1 MRRAAATAVIVV
13 LVLVASA
20 LAGLWGVAASGAL
33 TGPISSWLSA
43 GLGREFQAAGGL
55 RIHVGRVIRIEAR
68 DLRLANASWG
78 SRPEMFRAAVAV
90 VVIDTASLLGPAIIV
105 REIVVEDADLLLERR
120 ADGAANWD
128 FDLATDSSSEREL
141 RIRRLSLPHARLRFQ
156 GPPLE
161 RPLDLSFD
169 QAEQLLAA
177 DESLRL
183 ALQGRA
189 NDTPLR
195 LDAQFGPWAAL
206 RSGRD
211 VSLRASGSL
220 GAVTLRA
227 EGHADSLAQPVDAAL
242 RLQVSGADASAL
254 AVRLGLPAVGDGPIA
269 LDATLAPAPA
279 ARGLRAA
286 VAGRF
291 GSFDGRLRA
300 YLDSRASP
308 ARYGVQARIAG
319 PDLALAG
326 LVAGINGLPSG
337 PFRLR
342 LDLERRPGDWVL
354 RDSELAAAEVRIT
367 ADGAIDAAAG
377 DSAGE
382 TARKGRLRFSADGPD
397 AAVLA
402 RRLGLRWGPR
412 GRFSL
417 RGTLASGPADTL
429 DLDATASTTLAEF
442 TARGPL
448 RYAAG
453 LAGTRLRV
461 TASGAD
467 FRATAAGLGWT
478 PGPDVGPTGRYHAAA
493 EVAPGPGRIGIAG
506 GRLSVGGEE
515 LRLDGSI
522 ALARRAAGTD
532 LRFDLKGKDASGR
545 VPRLLVTGLPATPYR
560 AQGRLRRSASATRL
574 DGLRLSLA
582 DAALRVDGA
591 VGDAPGFAGTRLDV
605 DASGS
610 ALERFAALAPGVDLP
625 HGAFSAAGRV
635 EREGSHVVL
644 HGLRLAAGGATGSLD
659 ADFTLPL
666 ADARFGFDVEAR
678 GPELAAL
685 LPQLAGMRDAGGNFE
700 FQAQG
705 SHAADRWVF
714 QRLHLQSDGGLLDL
728 SGNLAFQP
736 HFQTTALAIQ
746 ARTANLAALGRLIGR
761 DLPAQ
766 PLELQA
772 HFSGTGEEFDLDD
785 LSGRFAG
792 SDFRGRLGVR
802 GSGEQRQVDAHIE
815 SKLLDLRPFLRPA
828 QPPAAP
834 APHDP
839 RDDGRLIP
847 ARRLGLG
854 ILDGISGRLDLQ
866 ARQLLLGDESFR
878 NLSVRGTLAQRHL
891 QVDSLSFSSDD
902 GNLTARLDLAEDARG
917 VRIRASGSA
926 SNLALAPVPTGLRG
940 PYAGRFDAR
949 FHLDGSGHD
958 WRELAGSLDG
968 ELRLTG
974 RGGRIANSRLMT
986 AADDFLTRL
995 LTALNPMTTRQPETT
1010 VVCTAY
1016 LLKARG
1022 GVVTTDPALL
1032 LRTAEMDIVSQ
1043 GSVDLKSETLD
1054 FSFRTAARKGLGLGI
1069 AQLVN
1074 PYIRV
1079 TGTLRSPGLAI
1090 NPRSA
1095 VVGGGAAVATGGLS
1109 ILATTA
1115 WDRWVGASDPCQAV
1129 AAE

>member
-1 MRRAAATAVIVV
+1 MAT
-13 LVLVASA
+13 A
-20 LAGLWGVAASGAL
+20 LAGLWGVAASGGL
-33 TGPISSWLSA
+33 TGPVSRWLSA
-43 GLGREFQAAGGL
+43 ELGREFQAAGGL
-55 RIHVGRVIRIEAR
+55 RIRAGRVIRIEAR
-68 DLRLANASWG
+68 DLRLGNTGWG
-78 SRPEMFRAAVAV
+78 SRPEMFRAAAAV
-90 VVIDTASLLGPAIIV
+90 VVIDTASLLAPTIV
-105 REIVVEDADLLLERR
+105 VQEIVVADADLLLERR
-120 ADGAANWD
+120 ADGAANWE
-128 FDLATDSSSEREL
+128 FDLETDSSSEREL
-141 RIRRLSLPHARLRFQ
+141 RIRRLSLPQARLRFQ

-183 ALQGRA
+183 TLQGNA
-189 NDTPLR
+189 NDMPLR

-211 VSLRASGSL
+211 VSLQAGGGL
-220 GAVTLRA
+220 GGVTLVA

-254 AVRLGLPAVGDGPIA
+254 AARLGLPAVGDGPIA

-300 YLDSRASP
+300 YLDFRASP

-319 PDLALAG
+319 PDAAALARG
-326 LVAGINGLPSG
+326 
-337 PFRLR
+337 
-342 LDLERRPGDWVL
+342 
-354 RDSELAAAEVRIT
+354 
-367 ADGAIDAAAG
+367 
-377 DSAGE
+377 
-382 TARKGRLRFSADGPD
+382 
-397 AAVLA
+397 
-402 RRLGLRWGPR
+402 LGLGWGPR

-417 RGTLASGPADTL
+417 RGTLVSGPADTL
-429 DLDATASTTLAEF
+429 DLDATASTSLGEF
-442 TARGPL
+442 TARGPW

-493 EVAPGPGRIGIAG
+493 EVVPGPGRIGIAG

-545 VPRLLVTGLPATPYR
+545 VPRLLVTGLPATSYR

-582 DAALRVDGA
+582 DATLRVAGR
-591 VGDAPGFAGTRLDV
+591 VGDAPGFAGTSLDI

-610 ALERFAALAPGVDLP
+610 ALENFAALASGVALP
-625 HGAFSAAGRV
+625 RGAFSAAGRI
-635 EREGSHVVL
+635 EREGSHLVL
-644 HGLRLAAGGATGSLD
+644 RGLRLAAGGATGSLS

-666 ADARFGFDVEAR
+666 AAASFGFDVEAR
-678 GPELAAL
+678 GADLATL
-685 LPQLAGMRDAGGNFE
+685 LPQLVGVRGAGGNFE
-700 FQAQG
+700 FQAKG
-705 SHAADRWVF
+705 ARAADRWIF

-736 HFQTTALAIQ
+736 HFQTTALAVQ

-761 DLPAQ
+761 DLPVQ

-772 HFSGTGEEFDLDD
+772 RFSGTGEEFDLDD
-785 LSGRFAG
+785 LAGRFAG

-802 GSGEQRQVDAHIE
+802 GSGGQRQVDARIE

-834 APHDP
+834 APRDP

-854 ILDGISGRLDLQ
+854 ILDGISGRFDLQ
-866 ARQLLLGDESFR
+866 AQQLLLDDEAFR
-878 NLSVRGTLAQRHL
+878 NLSVRGTLAHRHL
-891 QVDSLSFSSDD
+891 QVDSLSFSSED
-902 GNLTARLDLAEDARG
+902 GNLTTRLDLAEDARG

-940 PYAGRFDAR
+940 PHAGRFDAR
-949 FHLDGSGHD
+949 FELDGSGHD

-974 RGGRIANSRLMT
+974 RGGRIANSLLMT

-995 LTALNPMTTRQPETT
+995 LTVLNPMTTRQPETT

-1016 LLKARG
+1016 LLRARD
-1022 GVVTTDPALL
+1022 GVVTTDPALQ

-1043 GSVDLKSETLD
+1043 GSVDLKSEKLD
-1054 FSFRTAARKGLGLGI
+1054 FGFRTAARKGLGLGI

-1079 TGTLRSPGLAI
+1079 TGTLRSPGIAI

-1115 WDRWVGASDPCQAV
+1115 WDRWVEASDPCQAL
-1129 AAE
+1129 AGK